1 MPASRKTKKI
11 YLNPVQ
17 EKANLIHAKNY
28 FGVIGRGSGKSQRI
42 LAIRTARL
50 AYEMPGAD
58 FGFIG
63 NSYMNLQT
71 NLVPNIIKG
80 WKELGYKEGYDFVVD
95 VRPPE
100 FFKEGKTTLLEWK
113 HVITWITGSKFFLIS
128 DERPENA
135 NGRSLQHLFGDEI
148 KLINYEKMSK
158 SVFPAIRGERMT
170 FGKCPQF
177 QGFTFTTDMP
187 DPETGQWLFTMM
199 AQADPVQVEL
209 ILRVALMESELILR
223 QMELA
228 PDDPEIEQIE
238 NDLIDVRQELNSLRI
253 NSTYAEIASSLVNID
268 ALGLDYLDNMLIS
281 LGPAGF
287 KSAILSILM
296 PSADV
301 LFYARFSDKKHCLPA
316 RFRYAITD
324 KYGIELIK
332 RDSRS
337 DEWTDADAKL
347 IGGADFGNMNS
358 LVLNQMFGRE
368 FRTIKNMHV
377 LQPEIIDDL
386 ADYFCDYYKHHRNK
400 VLDLYY
406 DRSGNNRIPN
416 SRNTVAEQFKNK
428 ILEKKEGWIVNM
440 KSLGMKNVLHE
451 DRKLLIDTIHAETD
465 PSLPIHRI
473 DEANC
478 REYVNSIRY
487 APYLT
492 QEKKK
497 DKRSEKKRNL
507 IELPMNSTNYSDA
520 NDYAIWGLF
529 GGRIG
534 KQREAVSMAPT
545 MSK

>member
-1 MPASRKTKKI
+1 MPVSRKTKKI
-11 YLNPVQ
+11 YLNQIQ
-17 EKANLIHAKNY
+17 EKANLVHAKNY

-50 AYEMPGAD
+50 AFEMPGAD

-71 NLVPNIIKG
+71 NLVPNIVKG

-95 VRPPE
+95 VKPPD
-100 FFKEGKTTLLEWK
+100 FFKEGKTSLFDWK
-113 HVITWITGSKFFLIS
+113 HVVTWITGSKFFLIS

-148 KLINYEKMSK
+148 KLINYSKMSQ
-158 SVFPAIRGERMT
+158 SVFPAIRGERISY
-170 FGKCPQF
+170 GRCPQF

-187 DPETGQWLFTMM
+187 DPETGQWLFNMM
-199 AQADPVQVEL
+199 AQADPLQIEF
-209 ILRVALMESELILR
+209 ILRLALMESELILR
-223 QMELA
+223 QLDCA
-228 PDDPEIEQIE
+228 PDSPEIEQLEKDI
-238 NDLIDVRQELNSLRI
+238 IDVRIELNSIRI
-253 NSTYAEIASSLVNID
+253 NSTYAEIASTLVNID

-316 RFRYAITD
+316 RFRYSITD
-324 KYGIELIK
+324 KFGIELLK

-337 DEWTDADAKL
+337 DEWTDPDQKL
-347 IGGADFGNMNS
+347 IAGADFGNMNS
-358 LVLNQMFGRE
+358 LVLNQYVGRE

-377 LQPEIIDDL
+377 LQPDIIDDL
-386 ADYFCDYYKHHRNK
+386 ADIFCDYYRYHRNK
-400 VLDLYY
+400 ILDIYY
-406 DRSGNNRIPN
+406 DRAGNNRMPN
-416 SRNTVAEQFKNK
+416 SRSTVAEQLRNK

-440 KSLGMKNVLHE
+440 KSLHMKNVLHE
-451 DRKLLIDTIHAETD
+451 DRKLLIDSIHSESD

-492 QEKKK
+492 QDKKK

-507 IELPMNSTNYSDA
+507 AELPMNSTNYSDA
-520 NDYAIWGLF
+520 NDYPMWALF
-529 GGRIG
+529 GHKIG
-534 KQREAVSMAPT
+534 KQTTAEQMRPSF
-545 MSK
+545 SK